1 MKKLINISNVSKI
14 PTQSPL
20 DQILNGGIEKGSIT
34 QFFGPPGSGKTN
46 IVLSAACEVAKNGKK
61 VVFMDTEGGISVE
74 RIKQMVSFDFDEIAQ
89 NIIVFEPTSFQE
101 QGDNLAIIDSWLST
115 NKEEIDLLI
124 LDSAVALYRVNDM
137 VSSKLNKDLGKQ
149 MSLLS
154 KLARK
159 YNVAVVV
166 TNQIYSTFDD
176 EGIES
181 KNAVGGTILQY
192 WSKVII
198 ELEKTDILGQRIAIL
213 HRHRTLPEGMTA
225 NFKITNN
232 GIE

>member
-1 MKKLINISNVSKI
+1 MKKLINIENVSKI
-14 PTQSPL
+14 STKSPL
-20 DQILNGGIEKGSIT
+20 DQILNGGFEKGSIT

-46 IVLSAACEVAKNGKK
+46 IALSAACEVAKNGGK

-74 RIKQMVSFDFDEIAQ
+74 RIKQMLPFDFDEIAQ
-89 NIIVFEPTSFQE
+89 NIIIFEPTNFQE

-154 KLARK
+154 RIARK
-159 YNVAVVV
+159 YNVAVVL

-176 EGIES
+176 GGIES
-181 KNAVGGTILQY
+181 KNAVGGTTLQY

-213 HRHRTLPEGMTA
+213 HRHRTLPEGITV